1 MHQFQKPTLWHLII
15 CYFHSSG
22 MICRRVIQ
30 GESSSSNPDVGR
42 FCPDSL
48 RSGNHRK
55 SLEVLAFNLHVKAH
69 VKTSNKSTARGTNA
83 CHFLGTWGSCW
94 FQQNGAT
101 VHTTIRARS
110 WLKSRFG
117 GSHQLPDQAPVV
129 RICPPWTCFWSVATT
144 ELKRRPPTPR

>member
-1 MHQFQKPTLWHLII
+1 MHQFRKPTLWHLII

-83 CHFLGTWGSCW
+83 RHFLGTCGSWW
-94 FQQNGAT
+94 FQQDGAT

-110 WLKSRFG
+110 WQKSKFG
-117 GSHQLPDQAPVV
+117 GSHQLPDKAPVACQESGLV
-129 RICPPWTCFWSVATT
+129 PPGLGSGA
-144 ELKRRPPTPR
+144 LP